1 MSHGPQL
8 TVSAFF
14 SVVVVLLCSNP
25 VIGRWGPRDGD
36 GHDLALQGKA
46 VVHAGHRLER
56 AIVPDYATARKAHLI
71 GKNEDVICLP
81 KSPALPLPEDDATFT
96 FGQANIQGWAIFYQS
111 NYSVAFVKPKSV
123 VPGHVLVMPLKST
136 KRILD
141 MQPEELAD
149 LFLTAQHVQR
159 GMELFHGVSSSM
171 IAVQD
176 GPDAGQSIQHVHVHI
191 MPRRPNDFKEND
203 EVYDELNKHDK
214 EPAAGWRTK
223 EEMKKE
229 ADELRPFFK
238 SL

>member
-1 MSHGPQL
+1 MSHGRQL
-8 TVSAFF
+8 TAAFF
-14 SVVVVLLCSNP
+14 SVVVLLCSGP
-25 VIGRWGPRDGD
+25 VLGRFGQHDGD
-36 GHDLALQGKA
+36 GHDLGHHGKYA
-46 VVHAGHRLER
+46 VAHAGHRLER
-56 AIVPDYATARKAHLI
+56 AVVPDYTTSRKQII

-81 KSPALPLPEDDATFT
+81 LSPALPLPEDNATFT

-111 NYSVAFVKPKSV
+111 KYSVAFVKPKCV

-203 EVYDELNKHDK
+203 EVYDELNKRDK

-229 ADELRPFFK
+229 ADELRQFFK